1 MEFSLV
7 ESVPCR
13 WPDACLFQGSR
24 DGSSGQAGGGF
35 QMTKS
40 VTYGT
45 VGSREAGLEGPVKAG
60 KGLGQDRDNDLMRPN
75 LATVL
80 DPNRR
85 SADAGEFEAALRR
98 RIVGQDQA
106 VEKVA
111 EIYQMFLAGL
121 NAPGRPVGNL
131 LFLGPTGS
139 GKTRVVEAMAE
150 ALFGDAHA
158 CIKIDCAEFQHSHE
172 IAKLIGSPPGYL
184 GHRETHPLLTQEALN
199 QWFTEKLKLSILLF
213 DEIEKASDSLWQLLL
228 GILDK
233 ATLTLGDNRRVDLSQ
248 CIIILTSNLGASEM
262 TNLIDGGL
270 GFAPKVVEV
279 DNNFD
284 DKIQR
289 TAVEAARRKFTPE
302 FMNRID
308 KTVVFKT
315 LRDEHLA
322 QILEIELG
330 MVQQRVLMAAGANQ
344 FVFNCTPQVK
354 SFLLAEGTDPKY
366 GARHLKRAIERHLV
380 FPLANLVATGQVKL
394 GDFLRI
400 DLSPE
405 SQLTFVKEAEGA
417 MVPMLMERY
426 GAAAGMPPM
435 AARTA
440 RTIGR
445 REFGA
450 TPTADTK

>member
-1 MEFSLV
+1 MVMSMVCEDGDGFAVGHSEQQTQRRQILSPLAEKPTGHFS
-7 ESVPCR
+7 R
-13 WPDACLFQGSR
+13 HYG
-24 DGSSGQAGGGF
+24 
-35 QMTKS
+35 KS
-40 VTYGT
+40 QEKSY
-45 VGSREAGLEGPVKAG
+45 EGPI
-60 KGLGQDRDNDLMRPN
+60 LMKS
-75 LATVL
+75 AACTTL
-80 DPNRR
+80 DPTRR
-85 SADAGEFEAALRR
+85 STDAREFESALRR
-98 RIVGQDQA
+98 KIVGQDAA
-106 VEKVA
+106 VENVA

-121 NAPGRPVGNL
+121 NPPGRPVGNL

-139 GKTRVVEAMAE
+139 GKTRVVEALAE
-150 ALFGDAHA
+150 SLFGDSHA

-248 CIIILTSNLGASEM
+248 CIIIMTSNLGAGEM
-262 TNLIDGGL
+262 TSLVDGGF
-270 GFAPKVVEV
+270 GFAPKAVEV
-279 DNNFD
+279 DESFD

-315 LRDEHLA
+315 LRDGHLA
-322 QILEIELG
+322 QILAIELG
-330 MVQQRVLMAAGANQ
+330 VVQQRVLMAAGTNQ
-344 FVFNCTPQVK
+344 FVFNSTAAVK
-354 SFLLAEGTDPKY
+354 EYLLKEGTHPRY
-366 GARHLKRAIERHLV
+366 GAPHLKRAIERNLV

-394 GDFLRI
+394 GDFVRVDMASENKMI
-400 DLSPE
+400 
-405 SQLTFVKEAEGA
+405 FVKEAKNRMA
-417 MVPMLMERY
+417 PVLLERY
-426 GAAAGMPPM
+426 GAAAANQPNAR

-440 RTIGR
+440 VNNR
-445 REFGA
+445 RDFGTSPSVA
-450 TPTADTK
+450 ESK